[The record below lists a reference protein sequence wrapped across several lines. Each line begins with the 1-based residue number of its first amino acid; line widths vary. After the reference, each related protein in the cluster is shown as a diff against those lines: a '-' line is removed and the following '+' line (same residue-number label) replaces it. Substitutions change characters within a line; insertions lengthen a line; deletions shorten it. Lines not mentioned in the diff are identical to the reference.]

1 MNNWNYHT
9 NKLSNDINVHH
20 CILFSN
26 TTINN
31 NNPSI
36 KITKTNNDF
45 PVVRFIGL
53 DGFYLIKFDDDEYED
68 FYTEYRNYPFDL
80 VRKIKGS
87 KKIYIKTDVHLG
99 KVYKHIDNINE
110 CVYEF
115 DCEGLIYSQK
125 ILRTYINESYINF
138 NLNYSLI
145 SAVVCFVLFAFIT
158 QIFPDYWVEPK
169 TFWIFEISSLFIP
182 YFIVKLIN
190 GDTPK
195 FIQKEHII

>member
-1 MNNWNYHT
+1 
-9 NKLSNDINVHH
+9 V
-20 CILFSN
+20 CIE
-26 TTINN
+26 I
-31 NNPSI
+31 
-36 KITKTNNDF
+36 
-45 PVVRFIGL
+45 IGL
-53 DGFYLIKFDDDEYED
+53 DGFYLIKFDDNEYED

-125 ILRTYINESYINF
+125 ILCTYINESYINF

-169 TFWIFEISSLFIP
+169 TFLMFEISSLFIP